1 MGKNKPRSRHKHY
14 KVPAPGTSPGLYAID
29 DEALKPVIVLHTYND
44 KSHKKEEL
52 KNINNI
58 EKLIQDK
65 SYNYWFD
72 IKGLADPTMFETLY
86 SKFDISRLVLEDI
99 TSSYQRPK
107 LDEYDNDNY
116 IFSVSRHLYLGEDG
130 TLCNDQISFILSE
143 RTLITFQETYSD
155 CFEPVRKRLEIGK
168 GNIRIGG
175 SSYLM
180 YAIMDV
186 IVDNYFSLLNFW
198 GEELDAIE
206 DRLYDRPDKRIM
218 YDTQAI
224 KRSLITIRKIAWPER
239 DKLNDIIRTDSQ
251 LISDLTKTYMK
262 DAYDHCIQII
272 DFIESLKEIAS
283 ANIDMNLSIISNR
296 MNEIMK
302 VLTIISSI
310 FIPLTFIAGIY
321 GMNFSREDPVTGKV
335 MPDNMPELYSPHGYT
350 YTWIVMGIIAVVQV
364 IYFWC
369 KGWFK

>member
-1 MGKNKPRSRHKHY
+1 MARNKPRQKHKHY
-14 KVPAPGTSPGLYAID
+14 KVPPPGTSPGLYAID
-29 DEALKPVIVLHTYND
+29 DDALKSIITLHTYNA
-44 KSHKKEEL
+44 KTYKKEEV

-58 EKLIQDK
+58 DTLIQDRTF
-65 SYNYWFD
+65 SYWFD
-72 IKGLADPTMFETLY
+72 IKGLADTKIYEVLY
-86 SKFDISRLVLEDI
+86 EKLNISRLVLEDI

-107 LDEYDNDNY
+107 LDEYDNDQY
-116 IFSVSRHLYLGEDG
+116 VFSVSRHLYLDKEEN
-130 TLCNDQISFILSE
+130 LCNEQVSYILLDNC
-143 RTLITFQETYSD
+143 LITFQEDYQD
-155 CFEPVRKRLEIGK
+155 CFEPVRKRLEVGK

-175 SSYLM
+175 ASYLM

-186 IVDNYFSLLNFW
+186 VVDNYFSLLNFW

-206 DRLYDRPDKRIM
+206 DRLYEKPDKRIM

-224 KRSLITIRKIAWPER
+224 KRSLITIRKVAWPER
-239 DKLNDIIRTDSQ
+239 DKLNDIIRSDSP

-321 GMNFSREDPVTGKV
+321 GMNFSREDPATGKILK
-335 MPDNMPELYSPHGYT
+335 DNMPELYAEHGYL
-350 YTWIVMGIIAVVQV
+350 YTWLVMAVIAVIQIV
-364 IYFWC
+364 YFWR